1 MYLYESNFY
10 LDMLCMY
17 INVIVHVYYRTRE
30 KMGGAAKHALPRF
43 KEKIDKT

>member
-17 INVIVHVYYRTRE
+17 INVIVYVYYKIRE
-30 KMGGAAKHALPRF
+30 KMGGGVKYVLL
-43 KEKIDKT
+43 